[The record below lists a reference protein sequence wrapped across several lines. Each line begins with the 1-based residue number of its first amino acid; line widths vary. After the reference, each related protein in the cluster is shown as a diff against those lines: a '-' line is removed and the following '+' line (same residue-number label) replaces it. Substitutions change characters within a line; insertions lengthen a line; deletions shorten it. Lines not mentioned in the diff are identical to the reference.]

1 MYNDKYI
8 KTKIKICNDRAYAN
22 FQYNKMPKGNEYY
35 PCLSVILLDSILV
48 NSDKECFPQI
58 FLEECKYMMKNRELM
73 NTINEDLV
81 LSKSNDDESDNESD
95 ETN

>member
-1 MYNDKYI
+1 
-8 KTKIKICNDRAYAN
+8 
-22 FQYNKMPKGNEYY
+22 MPKGNEYCT
-35 PCLSVILLDSILV
+35 CLSVILLDSILV

-73 NTINEDLV
+73 NTINEDFV

>member
-1 MYNDKYI
+1 
-8 KTKIKICNDRAYAN
+8 
-22 FQYNKMPKGNEYY
+22 MPKGNEYY
-35 PCLSVILLDSILV
+35 TCLSVILLDSILV

-81 LSKSNDDESDNESD
+81 LSKYNDDESDNESD

>member
-1 MYNDKYI
+1 
-8 KTKIKICNDRAYAN
+8 
-22 FQYNKMPKGNEYY
+22 MPKGNEYCT
-35 PCLSVILLDSILV
+35 CLSVILLDSILV

-81 LSKSNDDESDNESD
+81 LSKYNDDESDNESD

>member
-1 MYNDKYI
+1 
-8 KTKIKICNDRAYAN
+8 
-22 FQYNKMPKGNEYY
+22 MPKGNEYCT
-35 PCLSVILLDSILV
+35 CLSVILLDSILV

>member
-1 MYNDKYI
+1 
-8 KTKIKICNDRAYAN
+8 
-22 FQYNKMPKGNEYY
+22 MPKGNEYY
-35 PCLSVILLDSILV
+35 PYLSVILLDSILV

>member
-1 MYNDKYI
+1 
-8 KTKIKICNDRAYAN
+8 
-22 FQYNKMPKGNEYY
+22 MPKGNEYCT
-35 PCLSVILLDSILV
+35 CLSVILLDSILV

-58 FLEECKYMMKNRELM
+58 FIEECKYMMKNRELM

>member
-1 MYNDKYI
+1 
-8 KTKIKICNDRAYAN
+8 
-22 FQYNKMPKGNEYY
+22 MPKGNEYY
-35 PCLSVILLDSILV
+35 TCLSVILLDSILV

>member
-1 MYNDKYI
+1 
-8 KTKIKICNDRAYAN
+8 
-22 FQYNKMPKGNEYY
+22 MPKGNEYY
-35 PCLSVILLDSILV
+35 TCLSVILLDSILV

-73 NTINEDLV
+73 NTINEGLV
-81 LSKSNDDESDNESD
+81 LSKYNDDESDNESD

>member
-1 MYNDKYI
+1 MYNYKYI
-8 KTKIKICNDRAYAN
+8 KTKIKICNDRAYTN
-22 FQYNKMPKGNEYY
+22 FQYNKMPKGNEYCT
-35 PCLSVILLDSILV
+35 CLSVILLDSILV

-73 NTINEDLV
+73 NIINEDLV

-95 ETN
+95 ESN